1 MVIITGV
8 SKGIGKALA
17 EAYLNQGVKVIGIGR
32 KNTLEHEN
40 YEFHEADL
48 SIHDQVLLLLP
59 LIKMWAQNEKEL
71 TFIHNAGVIGEINR
85 FSTKS
90 NDTAKVFQINVFS
103 GIEIAHT
110 ILQNRPKDRTFNCIF
125 MSSGAGKR
133 PVPSWSAYCSS
144 KAAVDLFLQTV
155 YQEEIELG
163 RTHFRCHSI
172 SPGVVDT
179 DMQAEIRRTREADFS
194 SRNTFKSYYDR
205 LELEN
210 PRSVAKKIVQFL
222 EKSEENQVVISVKD
236 FR

>member
-17 EAYLNQGVKVIGIGR
+17 EAYLTQGVKVIGIGR
-32 KNTLEHEN
+32 KNTIEHEN
-40 YEFHEADL
+40 YEFHEVDL

-110 ILQNRPKDRTFNCIF
+110 ILHNRPKDKVLNCIF

-163 RTHFRCHSI
+163 RTNFRCHSI

-210 PRSVAKKIVQFL
+210 PRSVAKKIILFL